1 VSRPRLVATDLDGT
15 LLDSRG
21 ELSKRTRAVLDR
33 LDEAGVPLVV
43 VTARPLR
50 WMTELWPVVGRHGV
64 GIVSNGA
71 IVYDVAEDRIHEL
84 EGIEVEAG
92 LALIGTIR
100 AALPQAVF
108 AFELVSGF
116 AHEPAYDEPHH
127 IPEGSPS
134 GPAER
139 LLSGVAVKMLVKA
152 PGTDP
157 ATLRDAVAAAVGDSA
172 NPTWS
177 VDGLVEISA
186 AGVTKAAALARVCDR
201 LGISAEDVVAFG
213 DMPNDLP
220 MLAWAGT
227 SYAVANAHPSVLE
240 AVGAIARSNDEDGV
254 AEVLVRVFGLGR

>member
-1 VSRPRLVATDLDGT
+1 VRPPRLVATDIDGT
-15 LLDSRG
+15 LVDSSGR
-21 ELSKRTRAVLDR
+21 LSARTREVLDR
-33 LDEAGVPLVV
+33 LDEAGIPLVV

-71 IVYDVAEDRIHEL
+71 IVYDVPEDRIHEL

-92 LALIGTIR
+92 LALVAAIR
-100 AALPQAVF
+100 AALPGAVF

-116 AHEPAYDEPHH
+116 AYEPAYDEPHH
-127 IPEGSPS
+127 IVEGSRS
-134 GPAER
+134 GPAEEV
-139 LLSGVAVKMLVKA
+139 LSDVAVKVLVKA

-157 ATLRDAVAAAVGDSA
+157 ATLRNVVAAAVGHSA
-172 NPTWS
+172 TPTWS

-201 LGISAEDVVAFG
+201 LGIAADDVVAFG

-220 MLAWAGT
+220 MLAWVGT
-227 SYAVANAHPSVLE
+227 SYAVANAHRSVLE
-240 AVGAIARSNDEDGV
+240 MVDHVAPSNDDDGV
-254 AEVLVRVFGLGR
+254 AQVLAGIFDL

>member
-1 VSRPRLVATDLDGT
+1 MTRPRLVATDIDGT
-15 LLDSRG
+15 LVDSSG
-21 ELSKRTRAVLDR
+21 HLSARTREVLDR

-84 EGIEVEAG
+84 EGIDVEAG
-92 LALIGTIR
+92 LALIAAIR
-100 AALPQAVF
+100 AALPGAVF
-108 AFELVSGF
+108 AFELLSGF
-116 AHEPAYDEPHH
+116 AHETAYDEPHH
-127 IPEGSPS
+127 IPDGSPS
-134 GPAER
+134 GPAEEV
-139 LLSGVAVKMLVKA
+139 LSEVAVKVLVKA

-157 ATLRDAVAAAVGDSA
+157 EKLREVVAAAVGDSA
-172 NPTWS
+172 TPTWS

-186 AGVTKAAALARVCDR
+186 VGVTKAAALARVCDR
-201 LGISAEDVVAFG
+201 LGVAAEDVVAFG

-227 SYAVANAHPSVLE
+227 SYAVANAHPSLLE
-240 AVGAIARSNDEDGV
+240 VVDHVAPTNDEDGV
-254 AEVLVRVFGLGR
+254 AQVLAGIFDL

>member
-1 VSRPRLVATDLDGT
+1 MSLPRLVATDLDGT

-21 ELSKRTRAVLDR
+21 DLSERTRTVLDR

-50 WMTELWPVVGRHGV
+50 WMTELWPVVGWHGV

-92 LALIGTIR
+92 LALVAAIR
-100 AALPQAVF
+100 AALPSAAF

-127 IPEGSPS
+127 VPDGSPS
-134 GPAER
+134 GPAEEV
-139 LLSGVAVKMLVKA
+139 LSEVAVKVLVKA
-152 PGTDP
+152 AGTDP
-157 ATLRDAVAAAVGDSA
+157 ATLRDVVAAAVGDTA
-172 NPTWS
+172 TPTWS

-186 AGVTKAAALARVCDR
+186 AGVTKAAALARVCER
-201 LGISAEDVVAFG
+201 LGVDAADVVAFG
-213 DMPNDLP
+213 DMPNDLA
-220 MLAWAGT
+220 MLTWVGT

-240 AVGAIARSNDEDGV
+240 VVDHVAPSNDEDGV
-254 AEVLVRVFGLGR
+254 AQVLAGIFDL